1 MDIKQKIYDLKNQ
14 QKTLT
19 EKMAAKLDKGEL
31 GEDYT
36 ALEKEFDGLQAQVD
50 ACEKQLAREAKFG
63 SAPERKDL
71 VPEEKE
77 IAGGVLKGLKPSVV
91 KSFAQ
96 GVRKAMNEGAGSA
109 GGYTVPE
116 DIATRIYTL
125 IEAEESLLDYV
136 TNESVTTDTG
146 KRTYK
151 TRAQH
156 SGFSTAAEAAKI
168 AKVGGPT
175 FAQVSYTIAKRG
187 GILPVTNELLDDTDE
202 NLTAIILQWFADEA
216 RATINKNVAA
226 KLVQTSPTEIT
237 DLKSILTV
245 LTTGLGS
252 ALRAVATIHTNDAG
266 LLFLSTLVDG
276 QGRPM
281 LQPNPSDLMRMALCV
296 GPVAVPIKTW
306 DETTLPNTSDGKV
319 PFGIGSIKEG
329 IFRFDRRQL
338 TITQS
343 SEASIVSGSS
353 TLNAF
358 EEDLTLFRG
367 VMRDDYQVRDSGAF
381 KYCLYDP
388 SPAAAPDTPGG
399 NDNQSGDDNQSG
411 GTD

>member
-1 MDIKQKIYDLKNQ
+1 MDTKQKIYDLKNQ
-14 QKTLT
+14 QKVLT
-19 EKMAAKLDKGEL
+19 EKMAALLDKGEV
-31 GEDYT
+31 GEEYEK
-36 ALEKEFDGLQAQVD
+36 LEKDFDGLQAQVD
-50 ACEKQLAREAKFG
+50 ACTKQLAREEAFG
-63 SAPERKDL
+63 GEPERKDFT
-71 VPEEKE
+71 PKGEETV
-77 IAGGVLKGLKPSVV
+77 IAHGVLKGLKPSVV

-96 GVRKAMNEGAGSA
+96 GVRKAMNEGTGSA
-109 GGYTVPE
+109 GGYTVPA
-116 DIATRIYTL
+116 DIVTRIYTL

-136 TNESVTTDTG
+136 TNEPVKTETG

-156 SGFSTAAEAAKI
+156 SGFTTAAEAAKL
-168 AKVGGPT
+168 AKLSGPT

-216 RATINKNVAA
+216 RATINKNIAA
-226 KLVQTSPTEIT
+226 KLVQTSPTAIT
-237 DLKSILTV
+237 DLKSLLTV

-252 ALRAVATIHTNDAG
+252 ALRAVSTIHTNDAG
-266 LLFLSTLVDG
+266 LLFLATLMDG

-281 LQPNPSDLMRMALCV
+281 LQPNPSDPMRMTLCV

-306 DETTLPNTSDGKV
+306 DMSTLPNTTDGKV
-319 PFGIGSIKEG
+319 PFVIGSIKEG
-329 IFRFDRRQL
+329 IFRFDRKQL

-343 SEASIVSGSS
+343 SEASIVSGST

-358 EEDLTLFRG
+358 EEDLTLFKG
-367 VMRDDYQVRDSGAF
+367 VMRDDYQLRDAGAF

-388 SPAAAPDTPGG
+388 TPATPTNPD
-399 NDNQSGDDNQSG
+399 SGDGSG
-411 GTD
+411 T

>member
-63 SAPERKDL
+63 SAPERKDF

-96 GVRKAMNEGAGSA
+96 GVRKAMNEGTGSA

-136 TNESVTTDTG
+136 TNENVTTDTG

-226 KLVQTSPTEIT
+226 KLVQTSPAEIT

-252 ALRAVATIHTNDAG
+252 ALRAVSTIHTNDAG

-319 PFGIGSIKEG
+319 PFVIGSIKEG
-329 IFRFDRRQL
+329 IFRFDRKQL

-367 VMRDDYQVRDSGAF
+367 VLRDDYQVRDSGAF

-388 SPAAAPDTPGG
+388 TPAAAPDAPGG
-399 NDNQSGDDNQSG
+399 NDNQAG
-411 GTD
+411 GSD